1 MGNYTKNEIIQLFPY
16 LILYSKNRQIYF
28 KYIKENIITYST
40 FINRR
45 YSIIFLNKCLQIYSY
60 RILNKIVNDQNNV
73 ISACII
79 NVIYI
84 YNRKII
90 LGTNF
95 IFQNICKNLYQ
106 KNRYIKDII
115 HLNLTNNN
123 DINIKYNNNKI

>member
-1 MGNYTKNEIIQLFPY
+1 MWE
-16 LILYSKNRQIYF
+16 
-28 KYIKENIITYST
+28 
-40 FINRR
+40 
-45 YSIIFLNKCLQIYSY
+45 
-60 RILNKIVNDQNNV
+60 
-73 ISACII
+73 ACII

-95 IFQNICKNLYQ
+95 IFHNICKNLYQ

-115 HLNLTNNN
+115 ILNLTNNN